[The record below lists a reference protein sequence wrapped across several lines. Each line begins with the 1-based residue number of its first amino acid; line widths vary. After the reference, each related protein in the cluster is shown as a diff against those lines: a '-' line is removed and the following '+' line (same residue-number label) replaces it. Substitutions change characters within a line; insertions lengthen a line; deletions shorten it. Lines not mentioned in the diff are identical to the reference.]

1 MEPGMSVIE
10 PGVSVMEPGTGKK
23 TQEKP
28 KEIIYATATGETNYS
43 PTTHDFKDPTYDH
56 LTSYYNDESV

>member
-10 PGVSVMEPGTGKK
+10 PRTSVMEPRTGNKI
-23 TQEKP
+23 QEKH

-43 PTTHDFKDPTYDH
+43 PTTHELKDPTYDH
-56 LTSYYNDESV
+56 LTTYYND